1 MAISHNGFESKRKVG
16 AIVAAQ
22 YMIRFDWSKAML
34 LIGSISLAGCDA
46 SGYPVGKASGT
57 VTCEEKAVP
66 GAWVYFEPLAEEKG
80 TALVGK
86 QGFAI
91 ADASGKFV
99 IATYGTDDGAVIGKH
114 KVHVTAPKS
123 DVAPGFKCP
132 CEFDSESQ
140 PFLVEV
146 KSGKNEFDLKLPLPK
161 AGAKAGNKPM
171 SLEERDAMLEAQ
183 QAEQEA
189 KVNAKANAK
198 SNGK

>member
-1 MAISHNGFESKRKVG
+1 MGISCDLFEPNKMGS
-16 AIVAAQ
+16 AMMEAQ
-22 YMIRFDWSKAML
+22 YMVRFGWSRTML
-34 LIGSISLAGCDA
+34 LIGSISLVGCGESDF
-46 SGYPVGKASGT
+46 PVGRASGT
-57 VTCEEKAVP
+57 VTCEGKAVP
-66 GAWVYFEPLAEEKG
+66 GAWIYFEPLAG
-80 TALVGK
+80 SDGSALVGK

-91 ADASGKFV
+91 ADTSGKFV
-99 IATYGTDDGAVIGKH
+99 IATYGSDDGAVIGKH

-146 KSGKNEFDLKLPLPK
+146 KSGKNEFDLALPLPK

-171 SLEERDAMLEAQ
+171 SLDERDAMLEAQ

-189 KVNAKANAK
+189 KANAKAKAK
-198 SNGK
+198 